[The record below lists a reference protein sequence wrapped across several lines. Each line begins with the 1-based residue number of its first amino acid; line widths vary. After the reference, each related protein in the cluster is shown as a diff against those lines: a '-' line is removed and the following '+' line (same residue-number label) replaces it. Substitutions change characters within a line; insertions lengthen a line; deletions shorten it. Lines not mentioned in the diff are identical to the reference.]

1 MVFPH
6 RPSTPRS
13 TMKTFTTVFCLLPMA
28 VGNSATRGT
37 TYGPLRKTIM
47 GSLICSIDHLLV
59 VPLFYTFQDDLQALF
74 RRMTWSVVGKGNSST
89 GTRFSRSVFASQDI
103 IGSRLR
109 EASAKPSS
117 PAKQG
122 EGITSANIP
131 ILHLPIASQD
141 RSDST
146 CSCRCRPSTL
156 HPYRRLRTA

>member
-13 TMKTFTTVFCLLPMA
+13 IMKTFTTVFCLLPMA

-37 TYGPLRKTIM
+37 TYGPLRKMIM
-47 GSLICSIDHLLV
+47 GSLICSI
-59 VPLFYTFQDDLQALF
+59 DDLQALF
-74 RRMTWSVVGKGNSST
+74 RRMTRSVVGKGNSSM
-89 GTRFSRSVFASQDI
+89 GTKFSGSVFASQDI

-109 EASAKPSS
+109 EVSAKPSS

-122 EGITSANIP
+122 EGITPANIP

-141 RSDST
+141 RPDST
-146 CSCRCRPSTL
+146 CSCRCHPSTL